1 MPNGVYLKIVM
12 DYNAVNIE
20 FIDSPSSEQIKE
32 LSNEFLSFSISKL
45 PDLPPESEDKVFMI
59 NARSE
64 SGELQGGI
72 LANCYWNGLEIDT
85 LWVSGEQRGKG
96 LGSELLAKAEKFGV
110 ENGAVVSYLKTMEAK
125 VFYEKAGYEVY
136 GVLEDRPIG
145 TLLYH
150 MKKRL
155 VENS

>member
-1 MPNGVYLKIVM
+1 M

-32 LSNEFLSFSISKL
+32 LSNEFLSFSKSKL
-45 PDLPPESEDKVFMI
+45 PDLPPESEDKIFMV

-64 SGELQGGI
+64 TGELQGGI

-85 LWVSGEQRGKG
+85 LWVSDEQRGKG
-96 LGSELLAKAEKFGV
+96 LGSELLTKAEEFGI
-110 ENGAVVSYLKTMEAK
+110 ENGAVISYLKTMEAK
-125 VFYEKAGYEVY
+125 VFYEKLGYEVY

-155 VENS
+155 ADNPK